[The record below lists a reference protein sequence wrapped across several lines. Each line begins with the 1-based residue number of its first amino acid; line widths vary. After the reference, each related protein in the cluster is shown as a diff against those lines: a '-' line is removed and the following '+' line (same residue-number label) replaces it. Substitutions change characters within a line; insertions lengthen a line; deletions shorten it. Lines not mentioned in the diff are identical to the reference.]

1 MYANRKEVKRVEI
14 TEMNCRV
21 VNKIMEI
28 LADEK
33 CTVENAQEILREVGR
48 EITRNATVHLTR
60 KLSDT
65 YHE

>member
-1 MYANRKEVKRVEI
+1 MET
-14 TEMNCRV
+14 TEKNCRV
-21 VNKIMEI
+21 ADRIMEI
-28 LADEK
+28 LANEK

-48 EITRNATVHLTR
+48 EITRNTTVHLAR